1 MLMYHCKDSN
11 LLNWIKTQSVELRTR
26 YIISVKLLHI
36 RRAVMAVIVW
46 FTTTY
51 AVSAYHH
58 WTEFESRSGWGV
70 QHYVIKFLWPATGRW
85 FSHGSPVSSTNKT
98 DRHNITEILLKVALS
113 TNKQT
118 KHKNAHNWLYFSVE
132 HSSLWTFVNSSFS
145 CTQKAAGLQLRFI
158 TIRLTYRYLV
168 KSLAG
173 KTDEFF
179 WYFVLIYFFWKVNI
193 LYLWSKMF
201 ILELNYCFVVYIF
214 IPLRSYYIQNCRM

>member
-1 MLMYHCKDSN
+1 M
-11 LLNWIKTQSVELRTR
+11 
-26 YIISVKLLHI
+26 
-36 RRAVMAVIVW
+36 IVG

-58 WTEFESRSGWGV
+58 WCEFESRSGWGV

-85 FSHGSPVSSTNKT
+85 FSHGSLVSSTNKT

-145 CTQKAAGLQLRFI
+145 CTQKAAGLPTPIYHYQTDLQVLSKKLGRQNWWIFFI
-158 TIRLTYRYLV
+158 FRPYLFLLKSKHSVCMIKNVYSRIELLFYRL
-168 KSLAG
+168 
-173 KTDEFF
+173 
-179 WYFVLIYFFWKVNI
+179 YFYPITFL
-193 LYLWSKMF
+193 LYT
-201 ILELNYCFVVYIF
+201 EL
-214 IPLRSYYIQNCRM
+214 

>member
-1 MLMYHCKDSN
+1 MWVRISIRVGCTTLCDKVSLTCVR
-11 LLNWIKTQSVELRTR
+11 LLV
-26 YIISVKLLHI
+26 
-36 RRAVMAVIVW
+36 
-46 FTTTY
+46 
-51 AVSAYHH
+51 
-58 WTEFESRSGWGV
+58 
-70 QHYVIKFLWPATGRW
+70 
-85 FSHGSPVSSTNKT
+85 FSWSSTNKT

-132 HSSLWTFVNSSFS
+132 HSSLWTFVNSSFC

-179 WYFVLIYFFWKVNI
+179 LYFVLIYFFWKVNI
-193 LYLWSKMF
+193 LYVWSKMF
-201 ILELNYCFVVYIF
+201 ILELNYCFVVGSMID
-214 IPLRSYYIQNCRM
+214 ILLMMQKLIW